1 MLTVHSLFYLN
12 KRSLATVFKI
22 EENMKSCQIRW
33 YVLIRKEVMKQ
44 YSNIILWL
52 FAQNKHMTFYSQ
64 FSKGFSSVRN
74 YYYSL
79 ILPIAY
85 LPCHSPTITLQ
96 PTLPPGCCPSTP
108 LTHQGHWTLAE
119 DEGPVHLTLTSQ
131 AVPTAHSLSSTGS
144 SFSSVHTAQDFC
156 WRRFHSIQVPRDF
169 KFTFMTLSTSQI
181 IVLKSPFKKLLPHR
195 IVHLKPM

>member
-33 YVLIRKEVMKQ
+33 YVLICKEVMKQ
-44 YSNIILWL
+44 YSNVILWL

-64 FSKGFSSVRN
+64 FSKGFPSVRN

-96 PTLPPGCCPSTP
+96 PTL
-108 LTHQGHWTLAE
+108 WTLAE

-131 AVPTAHSLSSTGS
+131 AVPMAHSLSLVLAPLSQVSTLLKISAGGPFTPYKFLGIS
-144 SFSSVHTAQDFC
+144 SS
-156 WRRFHSIQVPRDF
+156 HSW
-169 KFTFMTLSTSQI
+169 L
-181 IVLKSPFKKLLPHR
+181 
-195 IVHLKPM
+195 

>member
-33 YVLIRKEVMKQ
+33 YVLICQEVMKQ

-52 FAQNKHMTFYSQ
+52 FAQNRHMTFYSQ

-108 LTHQGHWTLAE
+108 PTHQGRWILAE

-131 AVPTAHSLSSTGS
+131 AVPMAHSLSLELAPLSQVSTRLKISAGDAFTPYKFPGIS
-144 SFSSVHTAQDFC
+144 SS
-156 WRRFHSIQVPRDF
+156 HSWLWVPP
-169 KFTFMTLSTSQI
+169 S
-181 IVLKSPFKKLLPHR
+181 
-195 IVHLKPM
+195 